1 MLNKK
6 VASFFLG
13 LGALAVLGAGS
24 VEDEAD
30 YSSLDYSSP
39 SYRVNYKALAGEF
52 ENNSLAAESK
62 YEGKLI
68 YVEGPVNSID
78 KDILDNPYVSISGQ
92 YDFAM
97 IQCFLTGDEVSGASS
112 LRKGQ
117 RIVVAGVVG
126 GTTLGVSLDGCKVI
140 SR

>member
-1 MLNKK
+1 MVKK
-6 VASFFLG
+6 NVISFFLG

-39 SYRVNYKALAGEF
+39 SYQVNYKALADEF

-97 IQCFLTGDEVSGASS
+97 VQCFLTSDEVSGASS
-112 LRKGQ
+112 LSKGQ

-140 SR
+140 AR

>member
-1 MLNKK
+1 MLGKNI
-6 VASFFLG
+6 VSFFLG

-30 YSSLDYSSP
+30 YSSIDYSSP
-39 SYRVNYKALAGEF
+39 QYRVNYRTLADEF

-97 IQCFLTGDEVSGASS
+97 IQCFLAEGEVSSASS
-112 LRKGQ
+112 LSKGQ
-117 RIVVAGVVG
+117 KVVVAGVVG
-126 GTTLGVSLDGCKVI
+126 ETTLGVSLDGCKVI